1 MSAVTVPIVVSP
13 MFHFVLFFG
22 FFMFGGLS
30 VSVSHSIGDVLRC
43 VNTESVPE
51 KLSN

>member
-1 MSAVTVPIVVSP
+1 MSAVTVPIVVSL

-30 VSVSHSIGDVLRC
+30 VSESHSTGDVLRC
-43 VNTESVPE
+43 VNTGSVLE
-51 KLSN
+51 KLSD